1 MRGLS
6 LVKVAVVVATLAL
19 LAAHLLQP
27 SGSIGRATYLAA
39 VVGAAVIA
47 WVGALRRPRGPSRV
61 PVLIAAGLS
70 SSAVGDL
77 IWYTYAWTGDEPNV
91 SVADAA
97 YFLAYVGLTGALVLS
112 TLVRTG
118 EGARI
123 DPESIIDTLT
133 IIVVSVVIFWDLSI
147 ATIVADTT
155 VSGFTRVVWSCY
167 PVLDA
172 ILLAMVAR
180 AMLNRESRSIIGLPF
195 ACGVA
200 CWLIADIGNLLT
212 VSTAVGAFL
221 DAGWMLGAILMSTSA
236 WRRPERHR
244 GTQLPPRPGRAI
256 RSGNWASRPSRS
268 WSRWRC
274 TSIDDLQGGEG
285 HILATLISVTLLLG
299 LSFARSALLLHSE
312 RRARTEARASRD
324 TALEASRAKSAFLA
338 TMSHEIRT
346 PMNGVIGLTGLL
358 QNTSLDERQRQYV
371 DGVHLAGEALLRI
384 INDILDFS
392 KIEAGKLE
400 LDIIDFNLVQ
410 VVEEAAEL
418 VAEPARS
425 KGLELLTFC
434 SPELPVSLRGD
445 PSRLRQV
452 LLNLASNA
460 VKFTAS
466 GEVVVRA
473 QLEGESADGPVV
485 RFEVTDTGVGL
496 KGADRKRLFEPFSQA
511 DSSTT
516 RRFGGTGLGLA
527 ICQQLVTAMGGEL
540 GVESTLGAGSTF
552 WFTLPFQVAA
562 VETPTMPIRST
573 VGLSGLRALIVDDN
587 QTNRFILSEQLTA
600 WGMHADVADSG
611 AAALILLEQAA
622 ATETPYALALLDL
635 SMPDMDGLELAGHIS
650 RRPAL
655 VGLELLLLTSVP
667 DVTAEEA
674 RANGISARLTK
685 PVQLSRLH
693 AAIQGATSYSSVPHR
708 PSSAPATRHPR
719 GSRGHVLVVEDNHV
733 NQLVAVAI
741 LEDLGFSTEVAGNG
755 LEALV
760 SFGRNPFVAV
770 LMDCQ
775 MPEMDGYAATQGIR
789 RIEGSGPR
797 TPVIAMTA
805 GVGTGERERCLAA
818 GMDDYLSK
826 PVNPNDL
833 NATLARWLPATV
845 A

>member
-77 IWYTYAWTGDEPNV
+77 IWYTYVWTGDEPNV

-118 EGARI
+118 DGARI

-180 AMLNRESRSIIGLPF
+180 AMLNRQSRSIIGLPF

-236 WRRPERHR
+236 WRRPEA
-244 GTQLPPRPGRAI
+244 TVAPVADEA
-256 RSGNWASRPSRS
+256 RSSHPFWKLGIATVPILVPLALHF
-268 WSRWRC
+268 
-274 TSIDDLQGGEG
+274 IDDLQGGEG
-285 HILATLISVTLLLG
+285 HILATLISVALLLG

-425 KGLELLTFC
+425 KGLELLTYC

-527 ICQQLVTAMGGEL
+527 ICQQLVAAMGGEL

-685 PVQLSRLH
+685 PIQLSRLH

-708 PSSAPATRHPR
+708 PSSAPATTHPR

-833 NATLARWLPATV
+833 NATLSRWLPATV